1 MTTQTQSVW
10 AIDPTHSEIQ
20 FKVKH
25 LVISTVTGY
34 FRSFQGALS
43 TSTEDFSDAKIHF
56 TADIDSID
64 TNNEQRDGH
73 LMSDDFFGAESFP
86 KLTFESTSF
95 TKTGEDSYTLVGN
108 ITLKGV
114 TKEIILK
121 AELGGLALD
130 PYGNQKAGF
139 EINGKINRKEFGLSW
154 DAITEAGGV
163 VVSDEVRLHLNV
175 QINKQA

>member
-1 MTTQTQSVW
+1 MTTQGQTLW

-34 FRSFQGALS
+34 FRSFEGALANAK
-43 TSTEDFSDAKIHF
+43 EDFSDAKIHF
-56 TADIDSID
+56 SADIDSID

-73 LMSDDFFGAESFP
+73 LKSDDFFGAENFP

-95 TKTGEDSYTLVGN
+95 TKTGEDTFDLVGN
-108 ITLKGV
+108 ITIKGV
-114 TKEIILK
+114 TKEISLK
-121 AELGGLALD
+121 AELGGMAVD

-154 DAITEAGGV
+154 DAVTEAGGV